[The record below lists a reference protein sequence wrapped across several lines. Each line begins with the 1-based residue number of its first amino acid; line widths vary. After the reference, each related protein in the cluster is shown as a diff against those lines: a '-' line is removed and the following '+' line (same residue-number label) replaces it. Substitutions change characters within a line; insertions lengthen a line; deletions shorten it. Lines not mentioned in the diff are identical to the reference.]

1 MKKTLFNVT
10 LAMAVFGMTFTACK
24 KDSETQPQ
32 TEEVAVEDNNS
43 GLSDSEDIVFVSD
56 SAMVGVIYEGGYFD
70 GYQEAEGR
78 ISREQPKSFNGATV
92 TFTAKGMNAT
102 GKVEVDFG
110 TGIVWRGKT
119 HKGKVVVTYTESRRI
134 SGAVRTI
141 TFDNYSINDNAVD
154 GTKTVTFTSVS
165 GEGSATFSV
174 SVDAKIKIKTK
185 AGKDLVWNSLRT
197 RIYDTKGTFD
207 NWKDDEVTLSGN
219 ANGVNRNGVKYS
231 AVITTPL
238 TVKLSCVETS
248 GWIPSSGV
256 LEVTPEGAAKRS
268 VNYGSGSCDR
278 TVTVTVGDRSSEWTA
293 K

>member
-43 GLSDSEDIVFVSD
+43 GLSDSEEIVFVSD
-56 SAMVGVIYEGGYFD
+56 SAMLGVIDFTPMGEL
-70 GYQEAEGR
+70 AGR
-78 ISREQPKSFNGATV
+78 ISRNQPKSFNGATV
-92 TFTAKGMNAT
+92 TFTAKGDNAT

-119 HKGKVVVTYTESRRI
+119 HKGKIVVTYTESRRI

-141 TFDNYSINDNAVD
+141 TFDNYSINDNAID

-165 GEGSATFSV
+165 GEGSATFSA

-185 AGKDLVWNSLRT
+185 AGKDLVWNSLRIRT
-197 RIYDTKGTFD
+197 YDTKGTFD

-231 AVITTPL
+231 AVIVTPL

-248 GWIPSSGV
+248 GWLPSSGV

-278 TVTVTVGDRSSEWTA
+278 TVTVTVGDRSFEWTA

>member
-10 LAMAVFGMTFTACK
+10 LAMAVFGITFTACK

-43 GLSDSEDIVFVSD
+43 GLSDSEESVFVSD
-56 SAMVGVIYEGGYFD
+56 SAMVGVIEFTPMEGSL
-70 GYQEAEGR
+70 AR

-92 TFTAKGMNAT
+92 TFTAKGDNAT

-119 HKGKVVVTYTESRRI
+119 HKGKIVVTYTESRRI

-165 GEGSATFSV
+165 GEGSATFSA

-185 AGKDLVWNSLRT
+185 AGKDLVWNSLRIRT
-197 RIYDTKGTFD
+197 YDTKGTFD

-231 AVITTPL
+231 AAITTPL

-248 GWIPSSGV
+248 GWLPSSGV

-278 TVTVTVGDRSSEWTA
+278 TVTVTVGDRSFEWTA

>member
-43 GLSDSEDIVFVSD
+43 GLSDSEEIVFVSD
-56 SAMVGVIYEGGYFD
+56 SAMLGVIDFTPMGES
-70 GYQEAEGR
+70 AGR
-78 ISREQPKSFNGATV
+78 ISRNQPKSFNGATV
-92 TFTAKGMNAT
+92 TFTAKGDNAT

-119 HKGKVVVTYTESRRI
+119 HKGKIVVTYTESRRI

-141 TFDNYSINDNAVD
+141 TFDNYSINDNAID

-165 GEGSATFSV
+165 GEGSATFSA

-185 AGKDLVWNSLRT
+185 AGKDLVWNSLRIRT
-197 RIYDTKGTFD
+197 YDTKGTFD

-248 GWIPSSGV
+248 GWLPSSGV

-278 TVTVTVGDRSSEWTA
+278 TVTVTVGDRSFEWTA